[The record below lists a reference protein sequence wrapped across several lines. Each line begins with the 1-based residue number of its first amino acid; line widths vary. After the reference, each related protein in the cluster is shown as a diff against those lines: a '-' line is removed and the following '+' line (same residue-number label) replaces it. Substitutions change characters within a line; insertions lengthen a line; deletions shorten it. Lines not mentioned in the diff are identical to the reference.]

1 MNELR
6 RKTFLTIYA
15 ILTAILVTVLV
26 LINIRNYNME
36 RGNIE
41 RILNI
46 LDERGGMRNG
56 ERTPEAGGMDG
67 RMPGPRDPNNMMV
80 MDYEAYTVVLDDK
93 SEIETIYSHG
103 NEADDFDI
111 KSAAEEIKGRIGS
124 MNITDPGQERR
135 DSIFIGNLY
144 RERYS
149 YKYRYGDTIVIINN
163 SPVRE
168 KLMSLLAESALI
180 LVIMDLVI
188 YFVSRLITGWI
199 TKPADEAFSR
209 QKEFIADASHELK
222 TPLAVIMAS
231 ADEISAGTSSED
243 PSRKYIDNIL
253 YESDRMNSLIAGL
266 LNLSKLED
274 GNVRDTY
281 KEENISR
288 IIEKTCLA
296 YEAVAYEQDVTI
308 QTDIDENMNLVC
320 SRNDIEKMVS
330 TILDNAVKHSYR
342 DTTVRVNA
350 HPLKGGTVIKII
362 NKGDPIKEEDR
373 ERIFERFYRA
383 DKSRERSSN
392 RYGLGLAIARR
403 IARNHKG
410 DIKAFSA
417 DGDTTFEITLHS

>member
-15 ILTAILVTVLV
+15 ILTAILVTALV

-93 SEIETIYSHG
+93 YEIETIYSHG

-111 KSAAEEIKGRIGS
+111 TNAAEEIKGRIGS

-163 SPVRE
+163 NPVRE

-243 PSRKYIDNIL
+243 PGRKYIDNIL

-296 YEAVAYEQDVTI
+296 YEAVAYEQDVAI

-342 DTTVRVNA
+342 DTTVRVSA

>member
-1 MNELR
+1 MKELR

-15 ILTAILVTVLV
+15 ILTAILVSALV
-26 LINIRNYNME
+26 MINIRNYNME
-36 RGNIE
+36 RTNVE

-56 ERTPEAGGMDG
+56 EITPMDG
-67 RMPGPRDPNNMMV
+67 GIAGHMQGPRDLGNMMV
-80 MDYEAYTVVLDDK
+80 MDYEAYTVILDDNG
-93 SEIETIYSHG
+93 EIETIYSHAD
-103 NEADDFDI
+103 ETDDFDI
-111 KSAAEEIKGRIGS
+111 GNAALEIKDRVSS
-124 MNITDPGQERR
+124 MNSISPGQERR

-144 RERYS
+144 REWYS
-149 YKYRYGDTIVIINN
+149 YKYKHGDTIVIINN
-163 SPVRE
+163 RPIRD

-180 LVIMDLVI
+180 LIIMDIII
-188 YFVSRLITGWI
+188 YLVSRLITGWI
-199 TKPADEAFSR
+199 TRPAQEAFKR

-231 ADEISAGTSSED
+231 ADEISAGT
-243 PSRKYIDNIL
+243 PSDAPGRKYIDNIL

-296 YEAVAYEQDVTI
+296 YEAVAFEQAVSI
-308 QTDIDENMNLVC
+308 QTDIDEDLSLIC
-320 SRNDIEKMVS
+320 SKDDIEKMVS

-342 DTTVRVNA
+342 DTTVRVSA
-350 HPLKGGTVIKII
+350 HPFKGGTLIKII

-383 DKSRERSSN
+383 DRSRERSSN

-410 DIKAFSA
+410 DIKACSES
-417 DGDTTFEITLHS
+417 GDTTFEITLHS